1 MAQYNIKDL
10 ETLTGIKAHTI
21 RIWEKRYG
29 IITPA
34 RTDTNIR
41 TYDDVDLR
49 RILNIS
55 ILNSHGIK
63 ISKLANMSDEEIRDK
78 VLFVSQN
85 MSDFQTQIEAL
96 IFAMFSLD
104 EAHFHHVFNK
114 SVMTNGFETTF
125 EEIVMKAL
133 DRVGVLW
140 LTGTINPAQEH
151 FLSNLVRQKLIS
163 NIDSISV
170 VSNPNKKRFTLFL
183 PEGELHEMGLLYA
196 QFLLKKRGHDVMYF
210 GQQTPLVSVFESEKL
225 RKSDFLLISM
235 VAPLNEISIEDYLKE
250 VKVAFPTGKILL
262 FGKQSGTIVFPEASG
277 FQHFATI
284 KEFVAFV
291 ENIRD

>member
-1 MAQYNIKDL
+1 MAHYNIKDL

-29 IITPA
+29 IINPE

-41 TYDDVDLR
+41 TYDDEDLR

-55 ILNSHGIK
+55 ILNNHGIK
-63 ISKLANMSDEEIRDK
+63 ISKLASMSDAEIRDK

-85 MSDFQTQIEAL
+85 MSDFQTQIESL
-96 IFAMFSLD
+96 IFAVFSLD
-104 EAHFHHVFNK
+104 EAQFHHVFNK

-125 EEIVMKAL
+125 EEIVLKAL

-151 FLSNLVRQKLIS
+151 FLSNLVRQKIIS

-170 VSNPNKKRFTLFL
+170 PSNPNKKRFTLFL
-183 PEGELHEMGLLYA
+183 PEGELHEIGLLYA
-196 QFLLKKRGHDVMYF
+196 YFLLKKRGHNVLYF
-210 GQQTPLVSVFESEKL
+210 GQQTPLESVIESEKL
-225 RKSDFLLISM
+225 QKSDFLLISM
-235 VAPLNEISIEDYLKE
+235 VAPLIEKNPEEYLME
-250 VKVAFPTGKILL
+250 VKSAFPDGKILL
-262 FGKQSGTIVFPEASG
+262 FGKQSAIIDQSNIAG
-277 FQHFATI
+277 FQHFPSI
-284 KEFVAFV
+284 KGFV
-291 ENIRD
+291 EYIENLH